1 MGPEIVL
8 SEEEH
13 HFGNVMAGDIVRHTF
28 KLKNTGDEELKIEDI
43 KITGI
48 FTKVILKRLIPPKQ
62 EINII
67 LTMDT
72 DKLSGEVEAGVILR
86 TNDPVSPWV
95 ELKMRGLIIPVIDI
109 QPMADMFFSVYEG
122 QAKEDAVIIVN
133 NTGQPLKITKIEY
146 ESQRFEARMEPIKEG
161 KEYTLLVKVNPDA
174 QPGRTMEKVTLFTD
188 NNRVPQVVVGVNIF
202 IKRDVYTFPDEVN
215 FGTIDLEKLNQNPQ
229 TINLLIQTVLVKRRE
244 GKGTD
249 FQIKL
254 EYNIPF
260 ISIKKEPENQSETYR
275 LDVSL
280 MPERMTRGKIDT
292 LIRVLTN
299 DKEVPEIRIPVVGE
313 IW

>member
-1 MGPEIVL
+1 MPGVTVGSIINYKVVIEKKPEIEGKFSSNFYFQTYDPTYVC
-8 SEEEH
+8 
-13 HFGNVMAGDIVRHTF
+13 RY
-28 KLKNTGDEELKIEDI
+28 
-43 KITGI
+43 
-48 FTKVILKRLIPPKQ
+48 KVITHR
-62 EINII
+62 
-67 LTMDT
+67 DT
-72 DKLSGEVEAGVILR
+72 
-86 TNDPVSPWV
+86 
-95 ELKMRGLIIPVIDI
+95 
-109 QPMADMFFSVYEG
+109 
-122 QAKEDAVIIVN
+122 
-133 NTGQPLKITKIEY
+133 
-146 ESQRFEARMEPIKEG
+146 
-161 KEYTLLVKVNPDA
+161 
-174 QPGRTMEKVTLFTD
+174 
-188 NNRVPQVVVGVNIF
+188 GVNIF

-244 GKGTD
+244 RKGTD

-260 ISIKKEPENQSETYR
+260 ISIKKEPESQSETYR